1 MNLPL
6 RFAQK
11 LKTIRLYS
19 GTGLKIALP
28 SAMLFTISDPASL
41 ITFSSYELF
50 GQSSKSHDK
59 SLNIEIYPCSYRKWC
74 TNDGKLSLS
83 HPAPQNVLQLSL
95 RDKGL
100 LVYSAHRD
108 IHHTFCRH
116 HNRIP
121 K

>member
-1 MNLPL
+1 MNCSGN
-6 RFAQK
+6 RRKVMTKART
-11 LKTIRLYS
+11 LK
-19 GTGLKIALP
+19 
-28 SAMLFTISDPASL
+28 FTHAVIVNGAPMM
-41 ITFSSYELF
+41 E
-50 GQSSKSHDK
+50 
-59 SLNIEIYPCSYRKWC
+59 
-74 TNDGKLSLS
+74 KLSLS